1 MTLLVQAANVS
12 FSYGGR
18 HIFEDV
24 SFEVRAGDRVA
35 LIGANGSGKSTLFKL
50 MARRLSP
57 DGGAVTHARNLVAGY
72 LSQAPEGDQR
82 LTVRQT
88 VALAA
93 GDPAT
98 LEAQLRDLEQQMEQA
113 AAASDG
119 ELAGVLETYG
129 DVLARLEASSGPGH
143 APEARVATVL
153 AGLGIPESLWD
164 RPVGTMSGGEKKM
177 VALAHVVVGE
187 PDLLLLDEPDNH
199 LDPDGKL
206 WLEQFITGH
215 RGAVALISHDRW
227 FIDRSVNRIFEL
239 EYGAIEGYPGNY
251 SAYVTRKRERLERR
265 AQLRDLQEREFRKL
279 KASAEQL
286 TQWARQNPKFAT
298 RAENQRRKMAE
309 ERARLEETPAP
320 VLNRRRIDVGFD
332 TERGGTL
339 VLEAD
344 ALAMSYGE
352 RTVFRPFDLVIRHG
366 EAVGLVGPNGA
377 GKTTFFRLVLGH
389 EQPTAGVLRS
399 GPSIKIGYYA
409 QEQETLDPTST
420 AIKMVR
426 QLRPFTE
433 QQALSF
439 LVGYLFERETAM
451 ARIGDLSGGERA
463 RLQVAELVLRGANF
477 LLLDEPTN
485 NLDIPSIEA
494 LETAL
499 LAFPGTLLAISH
511 DRYFLDRVCSRIL
524 ELDAGTI
531 RDYPGRFSYYLTNRG
546 RGTVLTRPD
555 REDAS
560 VAVGPRHRRK
570 KGGTKDLRRQ

>member
-1 MTLLVQAANVS
+1 MTLLVQAANIG
-12 FSYGGR
+12 FAYGGR

-24 SFEVRAGDRVA
+24 SFEVRTGDRVA

-57 DGGAVTHARNLVAGY
+57 DGGVVTHGRNLVVGY
-72 LSQAPEGDQR
+72 LSQAPEGDQG
-82 LTVRQT
+82 LTVRQM
-88 VALAA
+88 VAVAA

-98 LEAQLRDLEQQMEQA
+98 LEAQLRELELQMEQA
-113 AAASDG
+113 ATVSDD
-119 ELAGVLETYG
+119 ELASVLETYG
-129 DVLARLEASSGPGH
+129 DALARLEACSGPGH
-143 APEARVATVL
+143 TPEVRVTTAL

-164 RPVGTMSGGEKKM
+164 RPVGTLSGGEKKM
-177 VALAHVVVGE
+177 VSLAQVVVGE

-199 LDPDGKL
+199 LDAEGKI
-206 WLEQFITGH
+206 WLEQFIASH

-239 EYGAIEGYPGNY
+239 EHGAIEGYPGNY
-251 SAYVTRKRERLERR
+251 SAYVKQKREQLERR

-320 VLNRRRIDVGFD
+320 VLSTRRIEVGFD

-344 ALAMSYGE
+344 ELAMSYGE
-352 RTVFRPFDLVIRHG
+352 RVVFRPFDLVIRHG

-377 GKTTFFRLVLGH
+377 GKTTFFRLVLGR
-389 EQPTAGVLRS
+389 EQPTAGILRS
-399 GPSIKIGYYA
+399 GPRIKVGYYA
-409 QEQETLDPTST
+409 QEQETLDPRST
-420 AIKMVR
+420 AMEMVR
-426 QLRPFTE
+426 QLRPLTE

-439 LVGYLFERETAM
+439 LVGYLFDRETAL
-451 ARIGDLSGGERA
+451 AHIGDLSGGEQA
-463 RLQVAELVLRGANF
+463 RLQVAGLVLRGANF

-494 LETAL
+494 LEAAL

-511 DRYFLDRVCSRIL
+511 DRYFLDRVCTRIL

-531 RDYPGRFSYYLTNRG
+531 RDYPGSFSYYLTNRD
-546 RGTVLTRPD
+546 RGKALNCQE

-560 VAVGPRHRRK
+560 MAAGPRHRRQQR
-570 KGGTKDLRRQ
+570 GPRDARQR